1 MLVSSVARPDR
12 VLPPLA
18 VAVGVLAVVL
28 ALGRGLHPSGA
39 VFLSAVLW
47 VIAVGSLATAAY
59 LWWVCRRPLA
69 AAGTLVT
76 AASVLIAFLASSQ
89 PWLVWTV
96 LFFVGLGLIA
106 VETRRDT
113 LAGGVWPLALL
124 RVVVG
129 WAWVDNAQDHFWSS
143 QWFAGSGGQYAQVA
157 NGAVSRPPLW
167 PLDPLYQGFLKA
179 VVVANPDLWA
189 ALTACGELVI
199 GLLLA
204 LGLVTP
210 VAAFLS
216 LWQSSNYILMKGLLA
231 HGAYTDKVFFAAA
244 LLFLVSG
251 AGLSSESCGMLARNR
266 APATG
271 CRPLG

>member
-157 NGAVSRPPLW
+157 NGAVSRPRSGPSTRSTR
-167 PLDPLYQGFLKA
+167 A
-179 VVVANPDLWA
+179 
-189 ALTACGELVI
+189 
-199 GLLLA
+199 
-204 LGLVTP
+204 
-210 VAAFLS
+210 
-216 LWQSSNYILMKGLLA
+216 SSRR
-231 HGAYTDKVFFAAA
+231 
-244 LLFLVSG
+244 
-251 AGLSSESCGMLARNR
+251 LSSPTLTCGPRSRPAASWSSGSCWRSAWSPRWPRSCRCGR
-266 APATG
+266 AATTS
-271 CRPLG
+271 L